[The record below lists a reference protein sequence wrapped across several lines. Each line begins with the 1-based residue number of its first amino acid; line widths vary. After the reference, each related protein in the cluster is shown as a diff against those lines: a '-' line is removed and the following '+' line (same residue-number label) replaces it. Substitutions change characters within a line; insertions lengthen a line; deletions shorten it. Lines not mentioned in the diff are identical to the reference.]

1 MGMMPWWLTRVLL
14 TNQPSTQSSSPG
26 SWGGGK
32 KTTVNNFLMLS
43 QNKEGGRKKGQEE
56 RQGKT
61 EKTETS
67 WEVEM
72 DDSETEQIKC
82 ADREEERRQRSVM
95 IHKVWG
101 KKEGWV
107 KNGLNMKE
115 GEKEGQRESCA
126 RCPGILLQS
135 TLFMAAPHSSRGDL
149 HHLHAIYE
157 LLKQ

>member
-1 MGMMPWWLTRVLL
+1 MGTMPWRLTRVLL
-14 TNQPSTQSSSPG
+14 TNQPSTQNSSPV
-26 SWGGGK
+26 SWGGGEK
-32 KTTVNNFLMLS
+32 KTAVNNFLMLS
-43 QNKEGGRKKGQEE
+43 QNNKRGRKKGQEE
-56 RQGKT
+56 RQGKK

-67 WEVEM
+67 WEVEI

-82 ADREEERRQRSVM
+82 ADSEERRQRSVM
-95 IHKVWG
+95 IHKVWV

-115 GEKEGQRESCA
+115 GEKEGRRQSCA

-135 TLFMAAPHSSRGDL
+135 TLFIAAPHSSRGDL